1 MSYSASGSEQ
11 KASHVHEIVNL
22 LRNKATKKGWMHAP
36 HLVAHREL
44 EKRTV
49 RTNLLLDSSV
59 VKGPVSLEIR

>member
-49 RTNLLLDSSV
+49 RTNLISDS
-59 VKGPVSLEIR
+59 